1 MLALD
6 FVRANRETVERAM
19 RDKGVALSLDEL
31 LALDTQI
38 RALKI
43 EIEALRAERNAISA
57 QFPKA
62 AAEEKAELGRR
73 AKEAGARVSTL
84 EDQLAGEEAALNALM
99 LQLPGIPF
107 EGAPVGPDETYN
119 AVIRTEGEPP
129 KFDFEPLDHVALIEK
144 NDWADLS
151 RVTQVS
157 GSRTYCLKGALALLE
172 AKLMAWALEKIAAA
186 DFTPITVPA
195 IAREQAFLNQGQ
207 FPGHREETYELPNDD
222 LWLAGTAE
230 VVLTSLHSGEIIEA
244 DKLPILY
251 AGFSPCF
258 RREAGSA
265 GKDVRGLLRVHQF
278 MKVEQYV
285 ICEADEAQSAE
296 WHATLLRL
304 AEELLQAMEI
314 PYQVIET
321 STGDMGL
328 GKYRMNDI
336 ESWVPSLSKYRETHS
351 CSTLHDWQARRANI
365 RYRGSDGKV
374 RFAHTLN
381 NTALASPRILVP
393 LLENHQTS
401 DGRVKLP
408 KALRELMGGDY
419 L

>member
-6 FVRANRETVERAM
+6 FVKANRDTVERAI
-19 RDKGVALSLDEL
+19 RDKGVALDLAEL
-31 LALDTQI
+31 LSLDTQV
-38 RALKI
+38 RALKT
-43 EIEALRAERNAISA
+43 EIETLRAERNAISA
-57 QFPKA
+57 QFPTA
-62 AAEEKAELGRR
+62 QAEAKAELGRK
-73 AKEAGARVSTL
+73 AKEAGTRASLL
-84 EDQLAGEEAALNALM
+84 EAQLAGEEAALKVLM

-107 EGAPVGPDETYN
+107 EGAPVGPDETFN
-119 AVIRTEGEPP
+119 QVIRTVGKPS
-129 KFDFEPLDHVALIEK
+129 KFEFDPLDHVALIER

-151 RVTQVS
+151 RVTRVS
-157 GSRTYCLKGALALLE
+157 GSRTYCLKGALAVLE
-172 AKLMAWALEKIAAA
+172 TKLMGWALEKIADAG
-186 DFTPITVPA
+186 FTPITVPA

-207 FPGHREETYELPNDD
+207 FPGHKEETYELPNDD

-230 VVLTSLHSGEIIEA
+230 VVLTSLHSGEIIES
-244 DKLPILY
+244 DKLPVLY

-278 MKVEQYV
+278 VKVEQYV
-285 ICEADEAQSAE
+285 VCEADEAQSAL
-296 WHATLLRL
+296 WHARLLDLAEGLLRDL
-304 AEELLQAMEI
+304 EI

-336 ESWVPSLSKYRETHS
+336 ESWVPSLGKYRETHS

-365 RYRGSDGKV
+365 RYRGKDGKV

-393 LLENHQTS
+393 LLENHQTA
-401 DGRVKLP
+401 DGRVRLP
-408 KALRELMGGDY
+408 GAMQQLMGREF

>member
-6 FVRANRETVERAM
+6 FVKANRETVERAI
-19 RDKGVALSLDEL
+19 RDKGVELDLDAL
-31 LALDTQI
+31 LAIDAEVRSAKT
-38 RALKI
+38 
-43 EIEALRAERNAISA
+43 EIDRLRAERNAVSA
-57 QFPKA
+57 KFKDATP
-62 AAEEKAELGRR
+62 EEKAALGRQ
-73 AKEAGARVSTL
+73 AKEAGARASEL
-84 EDQLAGEEAALNALM
+84 ESGLAVRDAELKDLM
-99 LQLPGIPF
+99 LRLPGIPYA
-107 EGAPVGPDETYN
+107 GAPVGPDESFN
-119 AVIRTEGEPP
+119 AVIRTEGEIPT
-129 KFDFEPLDHVALIEK
+129 FAFEPLDHVALIEK
-144 NDWADLS
+144 NGWGDLS

-172 AKLMAWALEKIAAA
+172 TKLMGWALEKIANAG
-186 DFTPITVPA
+186 FSPITVPA

-207 FPGHREETYELPNDD
+207 FPGHREETYQLPNDD

-230 VVLTSLHSGEIIEA
+230 VVLTSLHSGEILEA
-244 DKLPILY
+244 EKLPALY

-278 MKVEQYV
+278 VKVEQYV
-285 ICEADEAQSAE
+285 VCEADDAQSAE
-296 WHATLLRL
+296 WHANLLDLAEDLLRDL
-304 AEELLQAMEI
+304 EI

-336 ESWVPSLSKYRETHS
+336 ESWVPSLGKYRETHS

-393 LLENHQTS
+393 LLENHQTA

-408 KALRELMGGDY
+408 KSMQELMGREF

>member
-1 MLALD
+1 
-6 FVRANRETVERAM
+6 V
-19 RDKGVALSLDEL
+19 L
-31 LALDTQI
+31 L
-38 RALKI
+38 
-43 EIEALRAERNAISA
+43 
-57 QFPKA
+57 
-62 AAEEKAELGRR
+62 
-73 AKEAGARVSTL
+73 
-84 EDQLAGEEAALNALM
+84 
-99 LQLPGIPF
+99 LQLPGIPY

-119 AVIRTEGEPP
+119 VVIRTVGEPP

-144 NDWADLS
+144 NDWGDLN

-172 AKLMAWALEKIAAA
+172 TKLMAWALEKIADAG
-186 DFTPITVPA
+186 FTAITVPA

-207 FPGHREETYELPNDD
+207 FPAHKEETYELPNDD

-230 VVLTSLHSGEIIEA
+230 VVLTSLHSGEIIEN

-251 AGFSPCF
+251 AGYSPCF

-278 MKVEQYV
+278 VKVEQYV
-285 ICEADEAQSAE
+285 ICEADDAASAE
-296 WHATLLRL
+296 WHAKLLGL
-304 AEELLQAMEI
+304 AEHLLEELEI

-336 ESWVPSLSKYRETHS
+336 ESWVPSLGKYRETHS

-393 LLENHQTS
+393 LLENHQTA

-408 KALRELMGGDY
+408 KSMQELMGREF